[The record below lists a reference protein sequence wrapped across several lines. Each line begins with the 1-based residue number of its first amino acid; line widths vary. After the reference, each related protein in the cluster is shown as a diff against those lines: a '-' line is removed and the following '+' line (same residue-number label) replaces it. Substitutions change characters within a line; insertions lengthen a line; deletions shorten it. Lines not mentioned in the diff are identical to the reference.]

1 MKNEKYFFLIYLII
15 SEIIIVQSDIINDVF
30 HFYPYDEILKKNL
43 EEYCLNMNLKEDCI
57 ISKLSEI
64 DITKINK
71 ISYDFIKTNYQNQI
85 NPSIIGD
92 IFENALKGYLSTYED
107 DNIGIIAPIVISG
120 LSSLASYGKKIL
132 NDKNEHIILEVEK
145 LLKTEKY
152 QILVN
157 EWLKKDIEKLIK
169 EGLSQLDKNKYI
181 KDLYINHKNLDLKSR
196 FKANINSLNFIVF
209 GNKDIEKR
217 KFMNNILCL
226 KSELD
231 MHKESETDSKFTSV
245 KFTKY
250 KNNKKQGIELIEA
263 NGNEIN
269 DFKNVVKEFDLYFND
284 KIISDEKRFI
294 YEFIYITN
302 NDLLEEKDDLT
313 QLFTNHYGKIPL
325 KVIKIKNEKENNF
338 INYILEEL
346 NENKLKNIYKYYYS
360 LNVFKIIT
368 NKIILTNKLVDIFSS
383 IPKNENKIKNSGD
396 ATNFIVNKLKL
407 NINTLLL
414 NPILNYEEISK
425 SIKNIYSK
433 FFNELNKDFKKK
445 NINYT
450 LEEDQSS
457 LNVLNYFIENHPN
470 DIIPIF
476 FYEKIRILLEEIF
489 VNKIKGIIINY
500 SFYIEKYPDY
510 IRIKDIIYRN
520 FIISPY
526 QIVIWLLIIILIALT
541 LIIISIYFYR
551 HCQKNKKDTV
561 QEKEL
566 DEIIVSKK

>member
-269 DFKNVVKEFDLYFND
+269 DFKM
-284 KIISDEKRFI
+284 
-294 YEFIYITN
+294 
-302 NDLLEEKDDLT
+302 
-313 QLFTNHYGKIPL
+313 
-325 KVIKIKNEKENNF
+325 
-338 INYILEEL
+338 
-346 NENKLKNIYKYYYS
+346 
-360 LNVFKIIT
+360 
-368 NKIILTNKLVDIFSS
+368 
-383 IPKNENKIKNSGD
+383 
-396 ATNFIVNKLKL
+396 
-407 NINTLLL
+407 
-414 NPILNYEEISK
+414 
-425 SIKNIYSK
+425 
-433 FFNELNKDFKKK
+433 
-445 NINYT
+445 
-450 LEEDQSS
+450 
-457 LNVLNYFIENHPN
+457 
-470 DIIPIF
+470 
-476 FYEKIRILLEEIF
+476 
-489 VNKIKGIIINY
+489 
-500 SFYIEKYPDY
+500 
-510 IRIKDIIYRN
+510 
-520 FIISPY
+520 
-526 QIVIWLLIIILIALT
+526 
-541 LIIISIYFYR
+541 
-551 HCQKNKKDTV
+551 
-561 QEKEL
+561 
-566 DEIIVSKK
+566 